1 VKVVRFAVVL
11 AGLVSAWPVG
21 AGEMGTDEARRFIAG
36 KLYSF
41 RCFEG
46 TAGAG
51 RIHHDGSVVGVIRFS
66 GTGPIRYVNLPAGT
80 LRVKGAAWCASLKGI
95 SFEPCFSLDKTDEYS
110 FRGSVAPFILRGVC
124 LLGIDSVM
132 CPLETRREAWKRLAS
147 DLDRGKL
154 AAMTT
159 EVGLGQAPDFG
170 AAIIEGRVR
179 GRIVVKIG

>member
-1 VKVVRFAVVL
+1 MKVVRFAVML
-11 AGLVSAWPVG
+11 AGLVAAWPAG
-21 AGEMGTDEARRFIAG
+21 AGDMGTEEARRFIAG

-110 FRGSVAPFILRGVC
+110 FRGSVAG
-124 LLGIDSVM
+124 LGFAY
-132 CPLETRREAWKRLAS
+132 CNFTRRARSDFIRTSSTPAAEA
-147 DLDRGKL
+147 
-154 AAMTT
+154 AAATA
-159 EVGLGQAPDFG
+159 Q
-170 AAIIEGRVR
+170 
-179 GRIVVKIG
+179 K